1 MKKMFPANK
10 VLSSYQHDDDDIASS
25 DNSRPNTQERVPPQ
39 NRVSIP
45 ISSRNNR
52 PVLKRVESSLH
63 TPQTSINRKRMAIK
77 SDDNTEFE
85 SEKMI
90 DTLEARRGI
99 QRLDVT
105 DDINFTKMQNGNAQA
120 VAGLNA
126 CLINHFVGLSD
137 NNDKD
142 DEVDLEFIE
151 QILSAGC
158 DINCRDNNGITIL
171 HEIIRCWD
179 LDIYHW
185 FIEHGADIYAVDDF
199 GVTTFHTAAGKDR
212 VEILKNLIKR
222 VEEDETRDA
231 GEWLSRVTKETNEN
245 ILHYA
250 AKYDNVESIPLIHS
264 KWPELIEGRDFMG
277 RTPLMLAAELDR
289 SESARELLSLNAN
302 PSVKDDDGYSCLA
315 IMIEKMPAISCKAMD
330 FFVNTHRSQRQQL
343 FYLKHLEPTVDQIK
357 AEIAANGGKSAK
369 NEKEDVENTA
379 APLQVGIEYAMGVA
393 VENEQLR
400 VIQHPIMKK
409 LIDVK
414 WAQYGRFGAWKELI
428 IAMLLVFLWT
438 WVAVQNKVYPY
449 IYCWKPYDETGK
461 YYNGMDVFRLVMIIS
476 ACCYNIF
483 TVWRE
488 IKEFN
493 KSRSLS
499 TNRRKYKLNRL
510 ERNLKQEH
518 PRWPDNAI
526 YWEEQKK
533 ELEESGKSLQIYFS
547 DGWNVLD
554 WIVYLLLVILFVMHL
569 IDWLV
574 IGNPGHSNNLVTGNS
589 TRSSSGDFCD
599 VFGTCSLRERTCN
612 RPHLTC
618 EIIANKES
626 DEIYTGDG
634 RGRSFK
640 QIYTDFIS
648 APNSGTCLSDW
659 YNRIF
664 AIAIMFLWLRL

>member
-1 MKKMFPANK
+1 MKKIFPANK
-10 VLSSYQHDDDDIASS
+10 VLNSYENDDDVASS
-25 DNSRPNTQERVPPQ
+25 DNSRPNTQENKVPPQ

-45 ISSRNNR
+45 ITSTRTTNAR
-52 PVLKRVESSLH
+52 PSFKRVESSLN
-63 TPQTSINRKRMAIK
+63 TPPPSINRKRMAIK

-85 SEKMI
+85 SETI
-90 DTLEARRGI
+90 INDELEPRRGI
-99 QRLDVT
+99 QRIT
-105 DDINFTKMQNGNAQA
+105 DDVNFTKMQEGNISAI
-120 VAGLNA
+120 AGLNA

-137 NNDKD
+137 SNHKD

-151 QILSAGC
+151 QILAAGC
-158 DINCRDNNGITIL
+158 DINCRDTNGISIL
-171 HEIIRCWD
+171 HEVIRCWD
-179 LDIYHW
+179 LDIYQW
-185 FIEHGADIYAVDDF
+185 FIDHGADIYSIDDF

-212 VEILKNLIKR
+212 VEILKDLIKR
-222 VEEDETRDA
+222 VEEDENRDA
-231 GEWLSRVTKETNEN
+231 GEWLTKVTKNTNEN

-250 AKYDNVESIPLIHS
+250 AKYDNVESIPLIHG
-264 KWPELIEGRDFMG
+264 KWPDLIKGEDFMG

-289 SESARELLSLNAN
+289 SEAARELLNLNAN
-302 PSVKDDDGYSCLA
+302 PSVKDNDGYSCLA

-343 FYLKHLEPTVDQIK
+343 FYLKHLEPTVEQIK
-357 AEIAANGGKSAK
+357 AELHANSGKNS
-369 NEKEDVENTA
+369 NDPDSKENGI
-379 APLQVGIEYAMGVA
+379 QVGIEYAMGVA

-428 IAMLLVFLWT
+428 IAGVLVFFWT
-438 WVAVQNKVYPY
+438 WVAVQNKIYPY
-449 IYCWKPYDETGK
+449 IYCWSPYDETGK
-461 YYNGMDVFRLVMIIS
+461 YYNGMDVFRLIMIVF
-476 ACCYNIF
+476 ACIYNIF

-493 KSRSLS
+493 KSRLLS
-499 TNRRKYKLNRL
+499 NNRRKYKLNRL
-510 ERNLKQEH
+510 ERNLKMEH
-518 PRWPDNAI
+518 PRWPDNAV

-533 ELEESGKSLQIYFS
+533 ELEESGSSLQIYFS

-554 WIVYLLLVILFVMHL
+554 WIVYFLLVILFVMHL

-574 IGNPGHSNNLVTGNS
+574 IGNPGHTGGV
-589 TRSSSGDFCD
+589 SSSNVTIKTSQGDFCD
-599 VFGTCSLRERTCN
+599 IFGTCSLREKTCN

-618 EIIANKES
+618 EIIANKDS
-626 DEIYTGDG
+626 DAIYPNDG
-634 RGRSFK
+634 RGRSYK
-640 QIYTDFIS
+640 QIYADFIS

-664 AIAIMFLWLRL
+664 SIAIMFLWLRL